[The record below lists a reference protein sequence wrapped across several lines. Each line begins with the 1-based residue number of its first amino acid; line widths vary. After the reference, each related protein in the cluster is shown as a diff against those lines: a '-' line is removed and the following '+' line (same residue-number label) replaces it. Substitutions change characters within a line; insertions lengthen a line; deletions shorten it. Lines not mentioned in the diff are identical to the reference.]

1 MKVLV
6 TGGAGYIGSHVV
18 KKLGERKYEILVLDN
33 LSKGHKEAVL
43 YGKLVVADLEDEE
56 KLKNILPLFV
66 DFAKKY

>member
-56 KLKNILPLFV
+56 NCSFTIFHHLYICR
-66 DFAKKY
+66 